1 VASRRDEQARLI
13 ADQQATIVQL
23 SASVTQLNA
32 LIGELRAM
40 MEQIRTASSARE
52 QELQSRLEAMTR
64 KALGKSSEKMP
75 SPKDALRKKDA
86 TKADPVATQQKRR
99 DNQARK
105 DALETEDVLHSIQ
118 EAGRICSSCAS
129 GDLQQDVTRQRIDY
143 DYVPG
148 YFRRRVHQQEV
159 LVCGGCKAEVVA
171 DLPKRPFDKSPY
183 GPGLIAHVVV
193 QKCACSVPIYRL
205 EKQFK
210 WLGIPMSRSTMTD
223 LFHMTADKLRP
234 LYQRLLYRIAQS
246 DIVLADET
254 TLTMQDRGKCG
265 YMWTFRTT
273 KLIAYKFSPSRSG
286 ATPKQVLG
294 GTTGTLVVDAYTGYN
309 PVVDVD
315 GRVRAGCLAHVRR
328 KFFDALANAPE
339 AQIALDLILDVYRV
353 EHLATEQ
360 GITRSK
366 AHALLRDT
374 ESRAAMAK
382 LHTWLTAQDGVHLP
396 KGPMGKAVAYALD
409 NWEHLQIFLN
419 DVRVPVDNNA
429 SERALRI
436 VALGR
441 KNFMFVGHESAGQNL
456 AVLYSLM
463 ATCEEHGVDPHAY
476 LADVLLRI
484 DDHPN
489 RLIDELLPDRWSAQQ
504 ANAA

>member
-1 VASRRDEQARLI
+1 MASRRDEQARLI
-13 ADQQATIVQL
+13 ADQQATIAQL
-23 SASVTQLNA
+23 SASVTQLNT

-52 QELQSRLEAMTR
+52 QELQGQLEAMTR
-64 KALGKSSEKMP
+64 RALGKSSEKMP

-86 TKADPVATQQKRR
+86 TKADPAATQQKRR

-105 DALETEDVLHSIQ
+105 DALETVDVSHSVG
-118 EAGRICSSCAS
+118 EADRTCANCTGS
-129 GDLQQDVTRQRIDY
+129 DMQQGVTRQRIDY

-159 LVCGGCKAEVVA
+159 LVCGGCKTEVA
-171 DLPKRPFDKSPY
+171 ANLPKRPFDKSPY

-223 LFHMTADKLRP
+223 LFHMTAEKLRP

-254 TLTMQDRGKCG
+254 TLTMQDRAKCG

-328 KFFDALANAPE
+328 KFFDALATTPE
-339 AQIALDLILDVYRV
+339 AQTVMDLILDVYRV
-353 EHLATEQ
+353 EHLATER

-366 AHALLRDT
+366 AHAALRDT
-374 ESRAAMAK
+374 DSRTAMAK
-382 LHTWLTAQDGVHLP
+382 LHVWLTMQHGTHLP

-409 NWEHLQIFLN
+409 NWDHLQVFLD

-429 SERALRI
+429 SERALKI

-441 KNFMFVGHESAGQNL
+441 KNFMFVGHEAAGQNL

-476 LADVLLRI
+476 LADVLLRV

-489 RLIDELLPDRWSAQQ
+489 RLIDELLPDRWAGLQ
-504 ANAA
+504 ADTA